1 MCLSIPSKIKSIDE
15 EMNMCVVDT
24 MGVERSA
31 SLDLIDQEVKVG
43 DYVLLHIGF
52 AMNKIDEEDALES
65 LKIYREIIDKMEE
78 EEREREDNSLSS
90 LAPHADCDVDA
101 KQTPQ
106 DGKIGKIIAESENCP
121 NR

>member
-1 MCLSIPSKIKSIDE
+1 
-15 EMNMCVVDT
+15 MNTCVVDT

-43 DYVLLHIGF
+43 DYVLIHIGF

-65 LKIYREIIDKMEE
+65 LKVYAEIIDKMEE
-78 EEREREDNSLSS
+78 DDRLAAIEES
-90 LAPHADCDVDA
+90 
-101 KQTPQ
+101 Q
-106 DGKIGKIIAESENCP
+106 NCP

>member
-1 MCLSIPSKIKSIDE
+1 MCLSIPSKIKSIDKE
-15 EMNMCVVDT
+15 TNTCIVDT

-43 DYVLLHIGF
+43 DYVLIHIGF

-65 LKIYREIIDKMEE
+65 LKVYAEIIDKMEE
-78 EEREREDNSLSS
+78 NDRLAAIEES
-90 LAPHADCDVDA
+90 
-101 KQTPQ
+101 Q
-106 DGKIGKIIAESENCP
+106 NCP

>member
-1 MCLSIPSKIKSIDE
+1 M
-15 EMNMCVVDT
+15 EMNTCVVDT

-43 DYVLLHIGF
+43 DYVLIHIGF

-65 LKIYREIIDKMEE
+65 LKVYAEIIDKMEE
-78 EEREREDNSLSS
+78 NDRLAAIEE
-90 LAPHADCDVDA
+90 A
-101 KQTPQ
+101 Q
-106 DGKIGKIIAESENCP
+106 NCP